1 MFLKKGNQVK
11 PSTHVFDSFFF
22 FFASLGIS
30 SRRRNPEETKE
41 EESRGGVLVAR
52 AYRKVLTVEIY
63 SQHTKENLDLL
74 D

>member
-11 PSTHVFDSFFF
+11 PSTHVFDSFV
-22 FFASLGIS
+22 FASLGIS
-30 SRRRNPEETKE
+30 SRRRNPEEKKE
-41 EESRGGVLVAR
+41 EKSRGGVLVAR

>member
-11 PSTHVFDSFFF
+11 PSKHVFDSFV
-22 FFASLGIS
+22 FASLGIS
-30 SRRRNPEETKE
+30 SRRRNPEEKE
-41 EESRGGVLVAR
+41 EEKSRGGVLVAR